1 MNWTSRLYNIQDVF
15 VDVGLSSRV
24 GGRSIF
30 QVIIISEHFFVPYI
44 IYTYNIKHMK
54 GTIKLSALS
63 IFLIL
68 LFVIVFS
75 MIFKTSWDS
84 MTKTEGFALGR
95 DTIFG
100 NLYYNYNTHT
110 VGMSLKNGSDMTL
123 IEPSGDGPATQVKK
137 IGGRTMLYVPHGEDI
152 FIHVLSQ
159 NHNNFQ
165 FAQFIKG
172 TQGKIVKTFQGQDR
186 VVPVTTQQ
194 QSLDKMNFNKVT
206 YVEDA
211 SSELKTFAEKS
222 AEGNMYAIAMK
233 YGDKEVLVVY
243 EINDNNEYT
252 IHKDRKRTTSSESDP
267 ESEESKEENIHFKM
281 GDYEITLPQSTAE
294 NLAASLGSRIG
305 SSFGGSSGFM
315 QSSDYNNEYI
325 RKTEVVPG
333 FGYDYHNYDVDERI
347 DRRRRTGGGYYDSDI
362 GSEPRV
368 GERDSEGNLL
378 SDFGEGTA
386 SLLRDGAKGTAD
398 LARDTAR
405 GAANLTKE
413 TVGGVVDLG
422 KETVGGAV
430 DLGKETVGGATGLA
444 RETVGGA
451 TGLAKDTVGG
461 ATGLAK
467 DTVGGATGLAKDTAS
482 GVSSAIGN
490 TLSGTGDFIQSSASG
505 IGNFAKD
512 AAGGTV
518 GLAKDAVGG
527 TVGLGREIVGGVGS
541 ALGGVG
547 GALQSNPTYIGGG
560 QGGQVGGYGGGVGR
574 GGQVGGYGGGVAGG
588 QGQTHGMNPY
598 SYNGAV
604 PPRPSCNFI
613 PRTADFS
620 AFGR

>member
-1 MNWTSRLYNIQDVF
+1 
-15 VDVGLSSRV
+15 
-24 GGRSIF
+24 
-30 QVIIISEHFFVPYI
+30 
-44 IYTYNIKHMK
+44 MK

-75 MIFKTSWDS
+75 MILKTSWDS
-84 MTKTEGFALGR
+84 MTKTEGFVLGK

-100 NLYYNYNTHT
+100 NLYYNYNTQT
-110 VGMSLKNGSDMTL
+110 ISIIPPEGSETIL
-123 IEPSGDGPATQVKK
+123 IEPSADGPVTQVVQFGDRY
-137 IGGRTMLYVPHGEDI
+137 ILYIPHEEDI
-152 FIHVLSQ
+152 FLHVLSHK
-159 NHNNFQ
+159 NNNFQ

-186 VVPVTTQQ
+186 VVPVTTQKNP
-194 QSLDKMNFNKVT
+194 LDKMDFDKVT

-222 AEGNMYAIAMK
+222 AEGNMFAVAMK

-243 EINDNNEYT
+243 EKTGNNEYT
-252 IHKDRKRTTSSESDP
+252 IHKNKKRTTESDSDP
-267 ESEESKEENIHFKM
+267 ESEESKEENIHFKF
-281 GDYEITLPQSTAE
+281 GDYEISLPQSTAE

-305 SSFGGSSGFM
+305 SSLGGGTGFM

-325 RKTEVVPG
+325 HKTEVVPG

-347 DRRRRTGGGYYDSDI
+347 DSRRQTGGGYYDSDV
-362 GSEPRV
+362 GGEPRV

-405 GAANLTKE
+405 GAADITKE

-422 KETVGGAV
+422 KETVGGATGLAK
-430 DLGKETVGGATGLA
+430 DTVGGATGLA
-444 RETVGGA
+444 KDTVGGA

-560 QGGQVGGYGGGVGR
+560 QGGQVGGYGAGA
-574 GGQVGGYGGGVAGG
+574 GYGV
-588 QGQTHGMNPY
+588 QTHGMNPY

>member
-1 MNWTSRLYNIQDVF
+1 
-15 VDVGLSSRV
+15 
-24 GGRSIF
+24 
-30 QVIIISEHFFVPYI
+30 
-44 IYTYNIKHMK
+44 MK

-75 MIFKTSWDS
+75 MILKSSWDS
-84 MTKTEGFALGR
+84 MTKTEGFALGK

-100 NLYYNYNTHT
+100 NLYYNYNTQT
-110 VGMSLKNGSDMTL
+110 ITSNPPEGSETIL
-123 IEPSGDGPATQVKK
+123 IEPSSDGPVTQVIK
-137 IGGRTMLYVPHGEDI
+137 IGGRTMLYVPHEEDI
-152 FIHVLSQ
+152 FLHVLS
-159 NHNNFQ
+159 HNNNDFQ

-172 TQGKIVKTFQGQDR
+172 TQGKIVKTFQEQDR
-186 VVPVTTQQ
+186 VVPVTTQKKP
-194 QSLDKMNFNKVT
+194 LDKMNFDKVT

-222 AEGNMYAIAMK
+222 AEGNMYAVAMK

-252 IHKDRKRTTSSESDP
+252 IHKDKKRTTDSDSDP
-267 ESEESKEENIHFKM
+267 ESEEENIHFKF
-281 GDYEITLPQSTAE
+281 GDYEISLPQSTAE

-305 SSFGGSSGFM
+305 SSLGGGTGFM

-325 RKTEVVPG
+325 HKTEVVPG

-347 DRRRRTGGGYYDSDI
+347 ERRRRTGGGYYDSDV
-362 GSEPRV
+362 GGEPRV

-405 GAANLTKE
+405 GAADLTKE
-413 TVGGVVDLG
+413 TVGGV
-422 KETVGGAV
+422 V

-467 DTVGGATGLAKDTAS
+467 DTVGGATGLAKDTASGATGLAKDTAS

-527 TVGLGREIVGGVGS
+527 TVDLGREIVGGVGS

-560 QGGQVGGYGGGVGR
+560 QGGQVGGYGG
-574 GGQVGGYGGGVAGG
+574 VGGGAGYGV
-588 QGQTHGMNPY
+588 QTHGMNPY

>member
-1 MNWTSRLYNIQDVF
+1 
-15 VDVGLSSRV
+15 
-24 GGRSIF
+24 
-30 QVIIISEHFFVPYI
+30 
-44 IYTYNIKHMK
+44 MK

-75 MIFKTSWDS
+75 MILKTSWDS
-84 MTKTEGFALGR
+84 MTKTEGFALGK

-100 NLYYNYNTHT
+100 NLYYNYNTQT
-110 VGMSLKNGSDMTL
+110 ITSNPPEGSETIL
-123 IEPSGDGPATQVKK
+123 IEPSVDGPVTQVIK
-137 IGGRTMLYVPHGEDI
+137 IGGQTLLYVPHGEDI
-152 FIHVLSQ
+152 FIHALSQ
-159 NHNNFQ
+159 NRNNFQ

-194 QSLDKMNFNKVT
+194 QSLDKMDFNKVT

-222 AEGNMYAIAMK
+222 AEGNMYAVAMK

-252 IHKDRKRTTSSESDP
+252 IHKDKKRTTESDSDP
-267 ESEESKEENIHFKM
+267 ESEESKEENIHFKF
-281 GDYEITLPQSTAE
+281 GDYEISLPQSTAE

-305 SSFGGSSGFM
+305 SSLGGGTGFM

-325 RKTEVVPG
+325 HKTEVVPG

-347 DRRRRTGGGYYDSDI
+347 DSRRRTGGGYYDSDV
-362 GSEPRV
+362 GGEPRV

-405 GAANLTKE
+405 GATDLT
-413 TVGGVVDLG
+413 

-444 RETVGGA
+444 RETVGGATGLARETVGGATGLAKDTVGGA

-560 QGGQVGGYGGGVGR
+560 QVGGYGAGVGA
-574 GGQVGGYGGGVAGG
+574 GAGYGV
-588 QGQTHGMNPY
+588 QTHGMNPY

>member
-1 MNWTSRLYNIQDVF
+1 
-15 VDVGLSSRV
+15 
-24 GGRSIF
+24 
-30 QVIIISEHFFVPYI
+30 
-44 IYTYNIKHMK
+44 MK

-75 MIFKTSWDS
+75 MILKTSWDS
-84 MTKTEGFALGR
+84 MTKTEGFALGK
-95 DTIFG
+95 DTIIEK
-100 NLYYNYNTHT
+100 LYYNYNTQT
-110 VGMSLKNGSDMTL
+110 ISIIPQEGSETIL
-123 IEPSGDGPATQVKK
+123 IEPNSDGPVTQVIK
-137 IGGRTMLYVPHGEDI
+137 IGGRSLLYVPHGEDI
-152 FIHVLSQ
+152 FIHLLAHS
-159 NHNNFQ
+159 NNNFQ

-186 VVPVTTQQ
+186 VVPVTQNK
-194 QSLDKMNFNKVT
+194 SLDKMDFDKVT

-222 AEGNMYAIAMK
+222 AEGNMFAVAMK

-243 EINDNNEYT
+243 EKTGDKEYT
-252 IHKDRKRTTSSESDP
+252 IHIDKKRTTDSDSDP
-267 ESEESKEENIHFKM
+267 ESEESKEENVHFKF
-281 GDYEITLPQSTAE
+281 GDYEISLPQSTAE

-305 SSFGGSSGFM
+305 SSLGGGTGFM

-325 RKTEVVPG
+325 HKSEVVPG
-333 FGYDYHNYDVDERI
+333 FGYDYHSYDVDEGI
-347 DRRRRTGGGYYDSDI
+347 ERRRRTGGGYYDSDVR
-362 GSEPRV
+362 SEPRV

-378 SDFGEGTA
+378 SDFGQGTA

-405 GAANLTKE
+405 GAADITKE
-413 TVGGVVDLG
+413 TVGGV
-422 KETVGGAV
+422 V

-451 TGLAKDTVGG
+451 TGLARDTVGGATGLVKDTVGG

-512 AAGGTV
+512 AASGTV

-560 QGGQVGGYGGGVGR
+560 QVGGYGGV
-574 GGQVGGYGGGVAGG
+574 GGGVGGGAGAG
-588 QGQTHGMNPY
+588 YGVQTHGMNPY

>member
-1 MNWTSRLYNIQDVF
+1 
-15 VDVGLSSRV
+15 
-24 GGRSIF
+24 
-30 QVIIISEHFFVPYI
+30 
-44 IYTYNIKHMK
+44 MK

-75 MIFKTSWDS
+75 MILKTSWDS
-84 MTKTEGFALGR
+84 MTKTEGFALDR
-95 DTIFG
+95 DTIYRT
-100 NLYYNYNTHT
+100 LYYNYNTQE
-110 VGMSLKNGSDMTL
+110 VGMTGADGRDVIL
-123 IEPSGDGPATQVKK
+123 IEPSADGPVTQVVQSGDKS
-137 IGGRTMLYVPHGEDI
+137 MLYIPHEEDI
-152 FIHVLSQ
+152 FLHVLSHK
-159 NHNNFQ
+159 NNNFQ

-222 AEGNMYAIAMK
+222 AEGNMFAVAMK

-243 EINDNNEYT
+243 EKTGNNEYT
-252 IHKDRKRTTSSESDP
+252 IHIDKKRTTESDSDP
-267 ESEESKEENIHFKM
+267 ESEESEESKEENIHFKF
-281 GDYEITLPQSTAE
+281 GDYEISLPQSTAE

-305 SSFGGSSGFM
+305 SSLGGGTGFM

-325 RKTEVVPG
+325 HKTEVVPG
-333 FGYDYHNYDVDERI
+333 FGYDYHNYDVDDRI
-347 DRRRRTGGGYYDSDI
+347 DSRRRTGGGYYDSDV
-362 GSEPRV
+362 GGEPRV

-405 GAANLTKE
+405 GAADITKE

-422 KETVGGAV
+422 KE
-430 DLGKETVGGATGLA
+430 
-444 RETVGGA
+444 
-451 TGLAKDTVGG
+451 TVGG

-560 QGGQVGGYGGGVGR
+560 QVGGYGAGA
-574 GGQVGGYGGGVAGG
+574 GYGV
-588 QGQTHGMNPY
+588 QTHGMNPY